1 MPILFHFQSLGRVTD
16 VGPVFLSDMP
26 LGSDSSSGGL
36 VLFLNV
42 CNIVISPPLRIPS
55 PAPRS
60 SQPPPSSSPNDEYR
74 LTYCGILSGM
84 VCDQSFSSR
93 VLFGPSRYVV
103 HATVYHQPTVSF
115 CRVLSNF
122 LPAESRHGRCFF
134 FFFTHPKSSSVLS
147 LTPLRVNEFPPRR
160 KCFINSRSQKTTLKT
175 TIQN

>member
-1 MPILFHFQSLGRVTD
+1 M
-16 VGPVFLSDMP
+16 
-26 LGSDSSSGGL
+26 
-36 VLFLNV
+36 FLNV
-42 CNIVISPPLRIPS
+42 CNIVISPPLRIP
-55 PAPRS
+55 PPPP
-60 SQPPPSSSPNDEYR
+60 SQPPPSPFPNDEYR

-134 FFFTHPKSSSVLS
+134 FVFTHPKSSSVLS
-147 LTPLRVNEFPPRR
+147 LTPLRVNEFPSPQT
-160 KCFINSRSQKTTLKT
+160 KVLYKQPQSKTTLKT